1 MGDVKVMMLISTVVG
16 GLLLYVIFERF
27 LKKALL
33 RAQGQH
39 KTVEVGT
46 LIIAST
52 AIILAVGSLIYTLNT
67 IDALQDRITALEKA
81 VQSPPR
87 ASP

>member
-1 MGDVKVMMLISTVVG
+1 MMLISTVVG
-16 GLLLYVIFERF
+16 GLFLYVIFERF

-33 RAQGQH
+33 QAQGQR
-39 KTVEVGT
+39 KTIEVGT
-46 LIIAST
+46 LIVAGTAMIIAVS
-52 AIILAVGSLIYTLNT
+52 SLIYTLNT
-67 IDALQDRITALEKA
+67 VDDLQERIITLEKA

>member
-1 MGDVKVMMLISTVVG
+1 MMLISTIVG
-16 GLLLYVIFERF
+16 GLFLYVIFERY

-33 RAQGQH
+33 RAQGQR

-46 LIIAST
+46 LIASG
-52 AIILAVGSLIYTLNT
+52 AAMILAIGSLIYTLNA

-87 ASP
+87 AGP